1 MTGRPPPRSPL
12 DRVVDEAREDFV
24 PKEPDWSAL
33 EARLMARVEEE
44 KKSPARASQERDG
57 RFAKDK
63 LVGLFAVTMAA
74 AAAVALVVREP
85 APNAPVV
92 SVAEAAP
99 AGSLLSTEGSGEVR
113 IGGKVAAA
121 GHAIVAGDGLETQG
135 ARAFLERPK
144 KVSWLLE
151 HESGT
156 ARARVKAAGETLV
169 LDLADGAIEAQVTPV
184 PSGEAFAV
192 DVATETS
199 LVRVAVHGTHLRVTR
214 HGSRVV
220 VDLSEGV
227 VSIGTPPRSGS
238 TYGTLVTAPAHVELD
253 ANDVAHTLRID
264 HTPSAVRVPI
274 PLGPGRVASNGTP
287 SEATPPAADPSPTAG
302 AVAARPTPSP
312 SNKTIAS
319 AKPIPPR
326 EAIVEAVKTC
336 AASLV
341 KGGNVTVT
349 VNSTL
354 ALTVGAA
361 GEVTA
366 ARFDPPLA
374 PEVQACAAAA
384 IYKVKLVDEP
394 DTNVSLPITY
404 TTKH

>member
-1 MTGRPPPRSPL
+1 MTPPSAGKSPL
-12 DRVVDEAREDFV
+12 ERVVEEAREDFV
-24 PKEPDWSAL
+24 PEEPDWSAL

-44 KKSPARASQERDG
+44 KKAPPSSRERDE
-57 RFAKDK
+57 RFFKKDK
-63 LVGLFAVTMAA
+63 IVGIFAATMAA

-85 APNAPVV
+85 APIAPVV
-92 SVAEAAP
+92 SVAEVVP
-99 AGSLLSTEGSGEVR
+99 AGSLLSMEGSGEVR
-113 IGGKVAAA
+113 IGGKVAAV
-121 GHAIVAGDGLETQG
+121 GQAIAAGDALEAEG

-151 HESGT
+151 HEAAGA

-169 LDLADGAIEAQVTPV
+169 LDLADGAVEAQVTPV

-192 DVATETS
+192 DVATETN

-220 VDLSEGV
+220 VDLTEGV
-227 VSIGTPPRSGS
+227 VSIGTPPRTGS

-264 HTPSAVRVPI
+264 HTPSAVRPPV
-274 PLGPGRVASNGTP
+274 PLGPGRVASNGKT
-287 SEATPPAADPSPTAG
+287 SEPAPPATDPMPAPH
-302 AVAARPTPSP
+302 AARPTSPP
-312 SNKTIAS
+312 SNKITTS
-319 AKPIPPR
+319 AVPVPPR
-326 EAIVEAVKTC
+326 DAIVEAVKTC
-336 AASLV
+336 ASTLV

-354 ALTVGAA
+354 KLTIGAA

-384 IYKVKLVDEP
+384 IYKVKLVNEP

-404 TTKH
+404 TTH